1 MQSCRFF
8 DIPYRPARLIRD
20 ILLVSLGSEWVKIH
34 EALRKENL
42 CSRIA
47 GRHFYCYLQKT
58 NKWYKEYRTL
68 SRRVMKKVTE
78 YFLAPDGKYS
88 NDVLRQLPLDE
99 GLIVRDARLQE
110 GGNPINLWEANE
122 AQLRYLLQ
130 CMKDDPQF
138 RFVVYRKSGARFVKM
153 QPQRLQLKIRA
164 NRITLKKVD
173 GMATLKKLAKVAKH
187 TFSH

>member
-1 MQSCRFF
+1 
-8 DIPYRPARLIRD
+8 
-20 ILLVSLGSEWVKIH
+20 
-34 EALRKENL
+34 
-42 CSRIA
+42 
-47 GRHFYCYLQKT
+47 
-58 NKWYKEYRTL
+58 
-68 SRRVMKKVTE
+68 MKKVTE

-173 GMATLKKLAKVAKH
+173 GMATLNKLAKVAKH